1 MIRNLYIRNFVL
13 ISELNLEFENGF
25 SSFTGETG
33 AGKSV
38 MIDAISL
45 LAAERASSSF
55 VMKGKDRAIIE
66 GTFDLADDPHAL
78 NVLREAGFECEDLVT
93 FTREIQSSGKSSARI
108 DHRIV
113 PLSLLK
119 DVLSNQIDIHGQ
131 RDNAYLL
138 NVASHEHLLDEF
150 LNDGAALNEVK
161 RTYRIYEKLKNER
174 DDALRETYNENDL
187 EFLSYQIDE
196 IRNADLSE
204 EEEEELIEKEKQF
217 KAVRSSLEKL
227 NAAFTIYDE
236 SISSDLYE
244 LKKAVSMISGEKP
257 EAIAETISDSYFAIN
272 DAMEQLRDYYSAYD
286 MSEEDINALEERLFE
301 YQRLKRKYGRS
312 VKAVLEKAAEMEA
325 QVEMIT
331 HRSEYLERKN
341 KEVDKA
347 YQDYLKHAKQLS
359 VIRHKGKTELDE
371 MIRKNLKDLMLENAR
386 FQTDLKE
393 RPASLTGIDRVEFL
407 ISMNKGEDLKPLAS
421 VASGGEL
428 SRLMLG
434 LKEIFTKLQGIRTV
448 IFDEIDTGVS
458 GPVATAIGR
467 KMRSL
472 SADTQV
478 FAVTHLAQVAACAAY
493 HYRVSKSDDD
503 TNTRTSVHR
512 MNDEEFVR
520 ELALIASGEITSSSL
535 AAARELMERNA
546 G

>member
-66 GTFDLADDPHAL
+66 GTFDLTDDPHAL

-204 EEEEELIEKEKQF
+204 DEEEELIEKEKQF

-341 KEVDKA
+341 REVDKA

-359 VIRHKGKTELDE
+359 AIRHKGKTELDE

>member
-359 VIRHKGKTELDE
+359 AIRHKGKTELDE

>member
-66 GTFDLADDPHAL
+66 GTFDLSDDPHAL

-359 VIRHKGKTELDE
+359 AIRHKGKTELDE

>member
-66 GTFDLADDPHAL
+66 GTFDLSDDPHAL

-138 NVASHEHLLDEF
+138 NVASHEHLLDKF

-359 VIRHKGKTELDE
+359 AIRHKGKTELDK